1 MHPHLTRPLMAGALA
16 GLFSAWLVS
25 AATAADPYGT
35 YVRPST
41 GGQVQFYDCGGKL
54 CGKVVKVAAGGKAE
68 NMGKLILDGA
78 AKAGEN
84 AWKGN
89 LLSLEDGKTYSG
101 TLTVLNAK
109 ELKLEGCTLA
119 VLCKSET
126 WQKVN

>member
-1 MHPHLTRPLMAGALA
+1 MRPLFAGALA

-54 CGKVVKVAAGGKAE
+54 CGKVVKADKKENLGKV
-68 NMGKLILDGA
+68 ILSGA
-78 AKAGEN
+78 AKTGETS
-84 AWKGN
+84 WKGD
-89 LLSLEDGKTYSG
+89 LLNLEDGKTYSG

-109 ELKLEGCTLA
+109 EMKLEGCVAL
-119 VLCKSET
+119 VLCKGET
-126 WQKVN
+126 WKKVN